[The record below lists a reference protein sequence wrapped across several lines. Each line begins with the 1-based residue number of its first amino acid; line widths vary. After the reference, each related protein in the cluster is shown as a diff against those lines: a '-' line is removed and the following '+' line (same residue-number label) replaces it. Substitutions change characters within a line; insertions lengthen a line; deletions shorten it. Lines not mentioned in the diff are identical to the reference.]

1 MVPTGWT
8 NSGCVF
14 VMLIAGA
21 GAGAGRGKTL
31 IRAVS
36 FFGPRLTDGA
46 IELPAAGGTGRA
58 ASPSIPGG
66 FGNGWRRA
74 ELLGGVVTGGRRGK
88 TVNVSAAASA
98 AGIDVIVGGNRRI
111 GVTGVRVG
119 RTMRVVSR
127 FSTLGAEPA
136 CSGPA
141 GSEIR
146 TVSFFGSSMGGVCAQ
161 ENGTNARRLS
171 LVYLF
176 CSRDR

>member
-1 MVPTGWT
+1 MVPTGCT

-36 FFGPRLTDGA
+36 FVGPRLTNGE
-46 IELPAAGGTGRA
+46 IELPAGGTGRA

-66 FGNGWRRA
+66 FGNGWRSG

-88 TVNVSAAASA
+88 TVDVSAAASA
-98 AGIDVIVGGNRRI
+98 AGIGVIVGGNRRI

-119 RTMRVVSR
+119 RTIRAVSR
-127 FSTLGAEPA
+127 FSTLGVEPA

-141 GSEIR
+141 VSEIR

-161 ENGTNARRLS
+161 ENGTNAPRLS

>member
-1 MVPTGWT
+1 MVTTGGT
-8 NSGCVF
+8 NTGCVF

-21 GAGAGRGKTL
+21 GAGAGLGKTL

-46 IELPAAGGTGRA
+46 IELAAAGGTGRA
-58 ASPSIPGG
+58 APPSIPGG
-66 FGNGWRRA
+66 FGNGWRSG

-88 TVNVSAAASA
+88 TVDVSAAASA
-98 AGIDVIVGGNRRI
+98 AGIGVIVGGNRRI

-119 RTMRVVSR
+119 WKMRVVSR

-146 TVSFFGSSMGGVCAQ
+146 TGSSFGSSMGGWA
-161 ENGTNARRLS
+161 LK
-171 LVYLF
+171 
-176 CSRDR
+176 

>member
-1 MVPTGWT
+1 MVPTGCT

-14 VMLIAGA
+14 VMLITGA

-66 FGNGWRRA
+66 FGNGWSSG
-74 ELLGGVVTGGRRGK
+74 ELLGVVVTGGRRGK
-88 TVNVSAAASA
+88 TVDVSAAASA
-98 AGIDVIVGGNRRI
+98 AGIGVIVGVNRRI

-119 RTMRVVSR
+119 RTIRAVSR
-127 FSTLGAEPA
+127 FSPLGAEPA

-146 TVSFFGSSMGGVCAQ
+146 TDSFFGSSMGGVCAQ
-161 ENGTNARRLS
+161 ENGTNAPQLS
-171 LVYLF
+171 LVKLQW
-176 CSRDR
+176 